1 MLHISR
7 DFPERPNSHGYNGAM
22 PNTNITEAGPKPV
35 TIVADSREARSG
47 IAEKLAKIPGVTLQQ
62 AELASGDY
70 LIGNGVAVERKA
82 ANDFVISLM
91 EGRIFDQLAR
101 MANEHE
107 RAVVLIE
114 GDIYQT
120 HSAIAPESLDGALSY
135 ISLLSG
141 VASLIFSPSVAR
153 TPYILHRM
161 ALHTVHGLGYEIPLR
176 AAKPKGP
183 AAAQDLLEGLPTVG
197 PKAAQALLA
206 HFGSPRAVFSAS
218 RDELLPV
225 KGIGPKSA
233 DAIIVALS

>member
-1 MLHISR
+1 MTN
-7 DFPERPNSHGYNGAM
+7 P
-22 PNTNITEAGPKPV
+22 NITEAGPKPV
-35 TIVADSREARSG
+35 IIVADSREARSG

-101 MANEHE
+101 MAIEHE

-120 HSAIAPESLDGALSY
+120 RSAIAPESLDGALSY

-141 VASLIFSPSVAR
+141 ASLIFSPSVAR

-183 AAAQDLLEGLPTVG
+183 AAARYLLEGLPTVG

-206 HFGSPRAVFSAS
+206 HFGWPRAVFSAS
-218 RDELLPV
+218 RDELLAV